1 MVCLN
6 AGRVS
11 DLRSWAG
18 SEADCEYP
26 LCGRHFAVFLMNR
39 MEENP
44 MDSEKNLDSIVTDSV
59 AKVVLKNAI
68 PAVLA
73 MLMVLVYNLADTF
86 FIGQT
91 HDDLQVAAV
100 SLATPVFLI
109 FMSLGSV
116 FGIGG
121 TSVISRAFG
130 EGRKEYARKVSS
142 FCMWGCVGIGIL
154 VSALFLIF
162 MDEILALIGVS
173 AATWELA
180 KNYLTIVSLCGPFV
194 LVANCFSNVLRAEGQ
209 PNKAMMGMLMG
220 NLLNVILDP
229 IMILLLGW
237 NITGA
242 AVATV
247 IGNVVGALYYIIY
260 FLRGSSSLSVNIRD
274 FTVKNKVCSSVLV
287 IGIPASL
294 SSLLMSLSSIITNS
308 IMSEYG
314 DMAIAGIG
322 VGIKVTMITGMIAI
336 GLGQG
341 VQPLLGFCV
350 GRRNWERYSKILR
363 FSLVLSFGVGIVLT
377 GFCYLGINGIV
388 SAFLTQPEAFDYGVE
403 FSKILLTTSFLFGP
417 LYCLINAL
425 QAMGAAVSSLII
437 NISRQGI
444 IYIPAAYLLNYTLGI
459 DGVVWAQP
467 VADVLA
473 IVLAIILYSVVL
485 WKQKRKTV
493 EIRQERESSAE
504 METTK
509 VQNHLKRPVVITIG
523 RSYGAGGRS
532 VGRMVAER
540 LNIPF
545 YDKEILLSVAEESG
559 LDQQYVE
566 QIEEK
571 ASRHQS
577 RDAYAAKGYS
587 TSQVFLGDYPT
598 HSMEDIAYRAQ
609 KTVIE
614 QIAAKGSC
622 VIIGRRADQILR
634 RSGTNLFSIFVT
646 ASKAERASRIAAR
659 ENQTV
664 EEAKKKIRRIDKER
678 AEYYNSLSDDLWGMA
693 DTYDL
698 CINMGKIDLNEATEL
713 VIKIITEK
721 GGVR

>member
-1 MVCLN
+1 
-6 AGRVS
+6 
-11 DLRSWAG
+11 
-18 SEADCEYP
+18 
-26 LCGRHFAVFLMNR
+26 
-39 MEENP
+39 
-44 MDSEKNLDSIVTDSV
+44 MDNEKNMDSIVTDSV
-59 AKVVLKNAI
+59 SKVVLKNAI

-154 VSALFLIF
+154 VSAFFLIF
-162 MDEILALIGVS
+162 MDEILVLIGVS
-173 AATWELA
+173 AATWDLA
-180 KNYLTIVSLCGPFV
+180 KNYLTIVTLCGPFV
-194 LVANCFSNVLRAEGQ
+194 LIANCFSNVIRAEGQ

-260 FLRGSSSLSVNIRD
+260 FLRGGSSLSVNIRD

-350 GRRNWERYSKILR
+350 GRRNWNRYSKILR

-377 GFCYLGINGIV
+377 GLCYLGINGIV
-388 SAFLTQPEAFDYGVE
+388 SAFLTQPEAFDYGVK
-403 FSKILLTTSFLFGP
+403 FSQILLTTSFLFGS
-417 LYCLINAL
+417 LYCVINAL

-444 IYIPAAYLLNYTLGI
+444 IYIPAAYLLNYIFGI

-485 WKQKRKTV
+485 RKQK
-493 EIRQERESSAE
+493 Q
-504 METTK
+504 ETTGLQMQEEK
-509 VQNHLKRPVVITIG
+509 RVDAEPVKLRNRLERPVVITIG

-532 VGRMVAER
+532 VGKMVAER

-545 YDKEILLSVAEESG
+545 YDKDILLAVAEESG
-559 LDQQYVE
+559 LDQQFVGK
-566 QIEEK
+566 IEEST
-571 ASRHQS
+571 ARRQ
-577 RDAYAAKGYS
+577 DGAAYAAGGYS
-587 TSQVFLGDYPT
+587 AFRVFLGDYPI
-598 HSMEDIAYRAQ
+598 HSAEDVAYQAQ

-614 QIAAKGSC
+614 QIAKCGSC

-634 RSGTNLFSIFVT
+634 RNQSNVFRVFIT
-646 ASKAERASRIAAR
+646 APKSERASRIAVR
-659 ENQTV
+659 ENQSL
-664 EEAKKKIRRIDKER
+664 EDAKKKIRRVDKER
-678 AEYYNSLSDDLWGMA
+678 AEYYNSLSDDTWGMA

-698 CINMGKIDLNEATEL
+698 CINMGKIALDEAAEL
-713 VIKIITEK
+713 IIKIITEK
-721 GGVR
+721 DGVI